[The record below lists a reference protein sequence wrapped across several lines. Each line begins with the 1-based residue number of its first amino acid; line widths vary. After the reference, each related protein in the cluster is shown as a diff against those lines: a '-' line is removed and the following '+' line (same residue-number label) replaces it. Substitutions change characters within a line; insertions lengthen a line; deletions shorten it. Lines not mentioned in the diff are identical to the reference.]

1 MASRRS
7 PAPTYSIMVAHPT
20 YSIMV
25 AHPTYSI
32 MVAHPTYSNIFCYGR
47 QRGYGEDAIA
57 S

>member
-7 PAPTYSIMVAHPT
+7 PAPPYSIMVAHPT